1 MRFNGIKMKNISKVI
16 VFSAHEHLSVAT
28 AIKTN
33 LDRHNIDVRIWDEMI
48 FQLSK
53 VSLDSLTDELSC
65 FDFAIAVV
73 DSAAIIE
80 DKGQT
85 YKGPRDNVIFEVGLA
100 MGMLGSDRTFLIHD
114 NAVTPKL
121 PTDLR
126 GFTTARYT
134 VKSDDS
140 AALISA
146 LRPKCDEITV
156 EIARH
161 GPKTPPFNI
170 SLFANRSE
178 LQKASRFDEALAKST
193 TFDLVTFSGQFLR
206 DYKPEIEKS
215 LDRGSK
221 IRILAYDD
229 QPQTSVLYDALVN
242 SLQLGSGEDKRK
254 EAKELREYISSLHQQ
269 NRDFGEGIQLRF
281 IRNDLLLY
289 NMWKSH
295 QEDGSQVA
303 HLTMYFH
310 GRDAP
315 SIRVTGKD
323 AALFETVTREFEQLW
338 KSSVE
343 IID

>member
-1 MRFNGIKMKNISKVI
+1 MIINGTEMKNISKVI
-16 VFSAHEHLSVAT
+16 VFSASEHLPVAM

-33 LDRHNIDVRIWDEMI
+33 LDRHHIDVRIWDEMI

-53 VSLDSLTDELSC
+53 VSLDSLTDELSS

-73 DSAAIIE
+73 DSAATIE

-100 MGMLGSDRTFLIHD
+100 MGMLGNDRTFLIHD
-114 NAVTPKL
+114 NAASPKL
-121 PTDLR
+121 PTDLM

-134 VKSDDS
+134 VKNSDS
-140 AALISA
+140 AALMSA
-146 LRPKCDEITV
+146 LRPKCDEIAA
-156 EIARH
+156 EIVKR
-161 GPKTPPFNI
+161 GPKKPPFNI
-170 SLFANRSE
+170 DLFANRSE
-178 LQKASRFDEALAKST
+178 LQKASKFDEALAKST
-193 TFDLVTFSGQFLR
+193 AFDLVTFSGQFLR
-206 DYKPEIEKS
+206 DYKPEIEKA
-215 LDRGSK
+215 LNRGSK

-229 QPQTSVLYDALVN
+229 QPQTSLLYDALVD

-254 EAKELREYISSLHQQ
+254 EAKELREYVTALHQ
-269 NRDFGEGIQLRF
+269 RTPSFREGFQLRF

-289 NMWKSH
+289 NMWRSS

-315 SIRVTGKD
+315 SIRVSGMD
-323 AALFETVTREFEQLW
+323 AALFETVTMEFEQLW
-338 KSSVE
+338 ESSVE

>member
-1 MRFNGIKMKNISKVI
+1 MENISKVI
-16 VFSAHEHLSVAT
+16 VFSASEHLSVAT
-28 AIKTN
+28 AIQKN

-53 VSLDSLTDELSC
+53 VSLDSLMDELSM

-73 DSAAIIE
+73 DSVGTTE

-100 MGMLGSDRTFLIHD
+100 MGMLGSDRTFLIHG
-114 NAVTPKL
+114 NSIIPKL
-121 PTDLR
+121 PTDLM

-134 VKSDDS
+134 VKGNDS
-140 AALISA
+140 AALMSA
-146 LRPKCDEITV
+146 LRPKCEEIVV
-156 EIARH
+156 EIERR
-161 GPKTPPFNI
+161 GPRIPSINI
-170 SLFANRSE
+170 DLFANRAE
-178 LQKASRFDEALAKST
+178 MQKASKFDEALAKST

-215 LDRGSK
+215 LARGSN

-229 QPQTSVLYDALVN
+229 QPQTSVFYDALVH
-242 SLQLGSGEDKRK
+242 SLKLGSGEDKRK
-254 EAKELREYISSLHQQ
+254 ETKELREYIADLRQRRSS
-269 NRDFGEGIQLRF
+269 FSGEIQLRF

-289 NMWKSH
+289 NMWKSD
-295 QEDGSQVA
+295 QEDGNQVA

-315 SIRVTGKD
+315 SIRVTGKYSTV
-323 AALFETVTREFEQLW
+323 FETVAREFEDLW
-338 KSSVE
+338 SAAVE